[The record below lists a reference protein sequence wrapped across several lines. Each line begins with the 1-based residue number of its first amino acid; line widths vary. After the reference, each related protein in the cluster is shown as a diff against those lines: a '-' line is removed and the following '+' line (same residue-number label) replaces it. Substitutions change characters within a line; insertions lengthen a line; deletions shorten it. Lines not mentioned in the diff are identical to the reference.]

1 MVVRKSRNEASRPEA
16 AGLDSVFLSALMLHW
31 SILEDDIHF
40 ERTYIA
46 QRELGEISL
55 QIVVASDYAIL
66 SNNK

>member
-1 MVVRKSRNEASRPEA
+1 MVVREYRNEASRPEA
-16 AGLDSVFLSALMLHW
+16 AGLDSVFLSALVLHW
-31 SILEDDIHF
+31 SVLEDAFHF